1 MDGEKLFRNLK
12 SLNWGIL
19 LLLALL
25 SYFLMEQA
33 FTLGIIVGGL
43 MIIAN
48 FNILKHTIQQGFSP
62 DGTMQPKKTSI
73 IVKSYLR
80 LAAMGALIY
89 LFITRQWVHPVGL
102 AIGLSIVVISIVSIG
117 IHMLWKTSSEET
129 T

>member
-1 MDGEKLFRNLK
+1 MDGEKLFRNLR

-19 LLLALL
+19 LLLAAV

-33 FTLGIIVGGL
+33 FTLGILVGGL

-48 FNILKHTIQQGFSP
+48 FNILKHTIQKGFST
-62 DGTMQPKKTSI
+62 DGILQPKKASI

-89 LFITRQWVHPVGL
+89 LLITRQWVHPVGL
-102 AIGLSIVVISIVSIG
+102 AIGLSIVVISIVSI
-117 IHMLWKTSSEET
+117 
-129 T
+129 